1 MHDPTMP
8 SALVCDDNFYNRDV
22 CSLALQHVGYEV
34 VEAENGREAINLLA
48 QRQFDLL
55 VLDLAM
61 PEVDGIDVLRSI
73 NAQPGHRNLCVMVM
87 TAHSHMA
94 VHEDIEGRA
103 DYIIY
108 KPIDVVDF
116 SRLLER
122 LKRSRSA

>member
-1 MHDPTMP
+1 MP